1 MVSYCFKAENFHLAR
16 QALQTNQEQDEKTK
30 KEEEQTAKGLGR
42 AWAEKSWSW
51 ERISEE
57 SIRHKSELQA
67 SWNSLRECKK
77 NVRKEDHRERLVCK
91 KQKTSWAAKR

>member
-42 AWAEKSWSW
+42 A
-51 ERISEE
+51 
-57 SIRHKSELQA
+57 
-67 SWNSLRECKK
+67 
-77 NVRKEDHRERLVCK
+77 
-91 KQKTSWAAKR
+91 